1 MNMKTAKTVLL
12 TRPRKQSE
20 AVRPMFES
28 AGFRVL
34 IQPMLEILPAAD
46 FSDADRAISRLGDYD
61 RLIFSSAN
69 GVHFFFER
77 TKTLGI
83 TIPAKKIAAVG
94 PATASALAEYSRPA
108 DIVPNDHRAE
118 GLVDALRG
126 EAARGAHFLSVRGDR
141 GRDVLKTEVEALG
154 GSVEEITVYRSV
166 EIKKPDDLI
175 VRQMREGKLNATTVT
190 SSAIAAGLVRLFG
203 ENLRQTALVS
213 ISPLTSETLRGLGYP
228 PALEA
233 KTASFDG
240 ILAAMLT
247 EPDFRSGSD

>member
-1 MNMKTAKTVLL
+1 MNAKTAKTVLL
-12 TRPRKQSE
+12 TRPREQSE
-20 AVRPMFES
+20 SARPMFES

-34 IQPMLEILPAAD
+34 IQPMLEILPPTD
-46 FSDADRAISRLGDYD
+46 YSGADRTIARLGEYD

-77 TKTLGI
+77 AQTLGAA
-83 TIPAKKIAAVG
+83 IPAIKIAAVG
-94 PATASALAEYSRPA
+94 PATASALSEYSRTA

-118 GLVDALRG
+118 GLVDALKQEASRG
-126 EAARGAHFLSVRGDR
+126 TRFLSIRGDR
-141 GRDVLKTEVEALG
+141 GRDVLKTELEALG

-166 EIKKPDDLI
+166 EIKKPDDEI
-175 VRQMREGKLNATTVT
+175 VRQLQEGKIDAATVT

-203 ENLRQTALVS
+203 ESLRQTSLVS

-228 PALEA
+228 AALEA
-233 KTASFDG
+233 KTATLDG

-247 EPDFRSGSD
+247 LSDFRSGSD